1 MFDWIK
7 SIVLVAVFYILYIK
21 FSYYGWRRLKFY
33 ILLSEIIILIG
44 LIVAYRTDIGDLAE
58 WAVYQI
64 SFIIFLKLK
73 YLKDKNDRYEL
84 YHILGKSNF
93 KITVFTNISEIR
105 DAGYDNLIK
114 LLKQMLLF
122 QLIKRNNSVVLCIKE
137 DKIYMNY
144 LFKNRNDY
152 LNFKEYL
159 EKFKIKI
166 NEEEIKQYYTSVSV
180 EEKYI

>member
-1 MFDWIK
+1 M
-7 SIVLVAVFYILYIK
+7 
-21 FSYYGWRRLKFY
+21 
-33 ILLSEIIILIG
+33 
-44 LIVAYRTDIGDLAE
+44 
-58 WAVYQI
+58 
-64 SFIIFLKLK
+64 K

-159 EKFKIKI
+159 EKFKIQI